1 MRQAVI
7 RWSKRT
13 AAGLAIALAAVLGV
27 RAWDSLSGPPLEPW
41 HTFVPTEL
49 SADETART
57 DWKGYLAAEQAAFDE
72 VRREVS
78 GKLAPRARVASNRY
92 FDGSP
97 LDPARFS
104 TDWNRSFVLEPDG
117 APSGAVVL
125 LHGLTDSPY
134 SMRGVARRYRDRGY
148 VAVAIRLPGHGTVP
162 AGLTDVDW
170 RAWSQA
176 TRLAVREARRRVPAP
191 APLHVVGYSNGGA
204 LAMKYALDALDD
216 GSLPRP
222 DRIVLIS
229 PMIGVTSMARFA
241 GVVGWPALVPS
252 FARAA
257 WLGIVP
263 EFNPFKYNSFPVNAA
278 RQSSLVARRLQEQV
292 LDQGRDGKLARLPPI
307 LTFQS
312 VVDFTVSTQ
321 AVVSALYDHL
331 PANGSE
337 LVLFDL
343 NRHAV
348 FGPFL
353 REAAEGKLDRL
364 LPAAP
369 RTWRASIVTNASPD
383 VFDVVERVVEAG
395 SRDERTRM
403 LPLAYPRD
411 VFSLSHIALPFPID
425 DPLYGLAP
433 DPAESFGVRLG
444 ALAPRGE
451 RGTLIVGNDLL
462 TRMSSNPFFDYRLAR
477 IDEGFSQAP
486 KRP

>member
-1 MRQAVI
+1 MSQAVI
-7 RWSKRT
+7 RWSKR
-13 AAGLAIALAAVLGV
+13 AAIALVIALVAVLGV
-27 RAWDSLSGPPLEPW
+27 RAWESLSGPPLEPW
-41 HTFVPTEL
+41 HTFVPAEL
-49 SADETART
+49 PADEIART
-57 DWKGYLAAEQAAFDE
+57 DWNGYLSAEQAAFDE

-78 GKLAPRARVASNRY
+78 GKLATRARVASNRY

-97 LDPARFS
+97 LDPARFT
-104 TDWNRSFVLEPDG
+104 TDWNRSFVLEPAG
-117 APSGAVVL
+117 APAGAVVL

-162 AGLTDVDW
+162 AGLTDVHW
-170 RAWSQA
+170 QAWSQA
-176 TRLAVREARRRVPAP
+176 TRLAVREARRRAPAP

-204 LAMKYALDALDD
+204 LAMKYALDAIDD
-216 GSLPRP
+216 RSLPRP
-222 DRIVLIS
+222 DRLVLIS

-241 GVVGWPALVPS
+241 GIVGWPALFPS

-278 RQSSLVARRLQEQV
+278 RQSSLVARGLQ
-292 LDQGRDGKLARLPPI
+292 DQIAGQARDGKLSQLPPI

-369 RTWRASIVTNASPD
+369 RAWRASIVTNAAPD
-383 VFDVVERVVEAG
+383 AFDVVERVVEAG
-395 SRDERTRM
+395 SRDERTRA

-425 DPLYGLAP
+425 DPLYGLTP

-462 TRMSSNPFFDYRLAR
+462 TRMSSNPFFAYLLAR
-477 IDEGFSQAP
+477 VDEGIAQAQQ
-486 KRP
+486 RP

>member
-1 MRQAVI
+1 MRRVVI
-7 RWSKRT
+7 RWTKRA
-13 AAGLAIALAAVLGV
+13 AAGLAVALAAVLGV
-27 RAWDSLSGPPLEPW
+27 RAWDSLSGPPLEAW

-49 SADETART
+49 SADEIARA
-57 DWKGYLAAEQAAFDE
+57 DWNGYLAAESVAFGE
-72 VRREVS
+72 VQGEVTA
-78 GKLAPRARVASNRY
+78 KLPPRARIASNRY

-97 LDPARFS
+97 LNPARFP

-117 APSGAVVL
+117 VPKGAVVL

-148 VAVAIRLPGHGTVP
+148 VAVAVRLPGHGTVP
-162 AGLTDVDW
+162 AGLTDVHW
-170 RAWSQA
+170 ESWSQA
-176 TRLAVREARRRVPAP
+176 TRLAVREARRRAGAG

-204 LAMKYALDALDD
+204 LAMKYALDAIDD
-216 GSLPRP
+216 ASLPRA

-229 PMIGVTSMARFA
+229 PMIGVTSFARFA
-241 GVVGWPALVPS
+241 GIVGWPALFPS

-257 WLGIVP
+257 WLDIVP

-278 RQSSLVARRLQEQV
+278 RQSSLVARGLQAQIAG
-292 LDQGRDGKLARLPPI
+292 QARDGKLAGLPPV

-312 VVDFTVSTQ
+312 VVDFTVSTR
-321 AVVSALYDHL
+321 AVVTALYDQL

-353 REAAEGKLDRL
+353 REAAEGKLDSV

-369 RTWRASIVTNASPD
+369 RTWRAAIVTNASPD
-383 VFDVVERVVEAG
+383 RFDVVERTVEAG
-395 SRDERTRM
+395 ARDERRRD
-403 LPLAYPRD
+403 LPYAYPSD
-411 VFSLSHIALPFPID
+411 VFSLSHVALPFPID
-425 DPLYGLAP
+425 DPLYGLEP

-451 RGTLIVGNDLL
+451 RGTLVVGSDVL
-462 TRMSSNPFFDYRLAR
+462 TRMSSNPFFPYLLAR
-477 IDEGFSQAP
+477 VDEGIGQAP
-486 KRP
+486 ARP